1 MKNGLLHFLTKDED
15 VSSASVHIRVGKV
28 AGVIGIVANVFL
40 CSMKIIVGFLS
51 SSLSI
56 VADGVNNLSDAAS
69 SVVTLLG
76 FRLAQK
82 PADEEHPYGHARYE
96 YIAGLFVSLL
106 IIVIGL
112 SLVKS
117 SIGKI
122 INPESTKL
130 TWVVFLVLVVSIL
143 VKILLS
149 CVYGKFASLISS
161 TTLKATSVDSR
172 NDVVATLAVML
183 GCVLEYFFGFP
194 LDGYIGLAV
203 AVFILISGF
212 GIAKETLSPLLGRK
226 ADPEIVKKLGDEISS
241 NDKILGYHDL
251 LIHDYGPGQCFASV
265 HVEMSA
271 DENVMLCHQ
280 IIDMLER
287 KVLKEMNIHLVIHYD
302 PVVTDDEEL
311 KKVQQEIARIV
322 KNIDS
327 SYSIHDLRIIKS
339 CDDSTIFFDVVI
351 PFGIKCDEK
360 KLECDIE
367 SQLSHDGYCYHV
379 NVSIDRQD

>member
-1 MKNGLLHFLTKDED
+1 MKNGLLHFLIKDED
-15 VSSASVHIRVGKV
+15 VSSASVHIKVGKV
-28 AGVIGIVANVFL
+28 AGVIGIIANVFL

-122 INPESTKL
+122 IHPESTKL
-130 TWVVFLVLVVSIL
+130 TWVVFLVLAVSIL

-203 AVFILISGF
+203 AVFILI
-212 GIAKETLSPLLGRK
+212 
-226 ADPEIVKKLGDEISS
+226 
-241 NDKILGYHDL
+241 
-251 LIHDYGPGQCFASV
+251 
-265 HVEMSA
+265 
-271 DENVMLCHQ
+271 
-280 IIDMLER
+280 
-287 KVLKEMNIHLVIHYD
+287 
-302 PVVTDDEEL
+302 
-311 KKVQQEIARIV
+311 
-322 KNIDS
+322 
-327 SYSIHDLRIIKS
+327 
-339 CDDSTIFFDVVI
+339 
-351 PFGIKCDEK
+351 
-360 KLECDIE
+360 
-367 SQLSHDGYCYHV
+367 
-379 NVSIDRQD
+379 